1 MKGNNTE
8 KGSLIKKIQLF
19 MSSTLNKASAL
30 YMDSNR
36 ELALFRC
43 TGLKEYSSERVVLS
57 AVDGTLE
64 IMGEELDLKTFS
76 TSEIT
81 VSGKIYTLNFRGNE
95 GDGR

>member
-19 MSSTLNKASAL
+19 MSSPSNKASAL
-30 YMDSNR
+30 YMDSYR
-36 ELALFRC
+36 ELAFFRC
-43 TGLKEYSSERVVLS
+43 TGLREYSSEKVVLS
-57 AVDGTLE
+57 AVDCTLE
-64 IMGEELDLKTFS
+64 IIGEQLDLKTFS

>member
-1 MKGNNTE
+1 
-8 KGSLIKKIQLF
+8 
-19 MSSTLNKASAL
+19 
-30 YMDSNR
+30 MDSNR

-57 AVDGTLE
+57 AVDCTLE
-64 IMGEELDLKTFS
+64 IMGEELELKTFS